1 MIISVEEAKREISD
15 FKGWSD
21 SKIERKLKAIEQAI
35 RSHTHNNFQNR
46 DYRRTADIV
55 GGSFYVEALTPF
67 EVGDTVQVSESGLNK
82 GLFTVVTVDD
92 SFFTVREAVKDEK
105 DVLVTK
111 VEYPADVIDCAFDIL
126 EWELEGKENA
136 VKKGIQS
143 ESKTLSR
150 HSKSVTYVQQT
161 ADNTIKG
168 YPKSLFSGL
177 SSYMKARF

>member
-1 MIISVEEAKREISD
+1 MIISVEQAKNEISD

-35 RSHTHNNFQNR
+35 RSHTHNNFQDT

-82 GLFTVVTVDD
+82 GLFTVAMVDD
-92 SFFTVREAVKDEK
+92 SSFTVEEAVKDEK

-111 VEYPADVIDCAFDIL
+111 IVYPADVVECAMNLL
-126 EWELEGKENA
+126 EWELHHRDK
-136 VKKGIQS
+136 VGIQS
-143 ESKTLSR
+143 ETLSR
-150 HSKSVTYVQQT
+150 HSVTYFNMDG
-161 ADNTIKG
+161 DNSIMG
-168 YPKSLFSGL
+168 YPKSLMGAL
-177 SSYMKARF
+177 KPYMKARF